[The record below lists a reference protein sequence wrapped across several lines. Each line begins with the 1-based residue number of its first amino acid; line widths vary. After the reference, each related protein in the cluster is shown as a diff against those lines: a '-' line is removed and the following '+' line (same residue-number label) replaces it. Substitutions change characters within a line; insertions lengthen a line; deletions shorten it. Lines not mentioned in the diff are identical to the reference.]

1 MKVIGA
7 TLILAAALA
16 TNLAD
21 PEQGLDRSD
30 PTVS

>member
-1 MKVIGA
+1 MKVIVV
-7 TLILAAALA
+7 TIVLAAALA